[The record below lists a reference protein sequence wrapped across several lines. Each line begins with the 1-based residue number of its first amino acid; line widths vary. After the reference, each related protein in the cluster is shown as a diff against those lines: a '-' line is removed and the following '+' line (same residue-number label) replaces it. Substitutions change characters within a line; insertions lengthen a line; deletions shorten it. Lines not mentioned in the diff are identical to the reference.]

1 MVQQCSCVRVSLS
14 LCLCPYVSVFARE
27 HVRACACV
35 RAQAYP
41 LRRDRSLRSFE
52 HLVDAQVRALSG
64 PLPSAPPAPPAR
76 DTPTAAAAS
85 EAPVRPQVVSAQEG
99 PGQAAGEGGGERITH
114 SFSRSEAR
122 RVHGQ
127 RPGQRAAGA
136 DAVRG
141 VEQGPGATASWRPPA
156 VPKLAIKSATRAPAQ
171 GRGVASS
178 RADPAQHQ
186 RPALSSR
193 DLQLS
198 EVSPSSGRSY

>member
-1 MVQQCSCVRVSLS
+1 MCLS
-14 LCLCPYVSVFARE
+14 LCLCLYVSVFARE
-27 HVRACACV
+27 HVRACACE

-122 RVHGQ
+122 RVQGQ

-186 RPALSSR
+186 RPPLSSR